1 MLVVI
6 LWKALTGGLHLDGLA
21 DCLDGLAGRDPAH
34 RVAIMRDSRIGVFG
48 AVGLVFAIALSLAA
62 MAALPGAARASTLL
76 LAPVVG
82 RLAPLVTGAVFS
94 AATPSAGS
102 GDAFISALP
111 RAAGFVHA
119 ALVLLLGFLLAGPR
133 GIAMV
138 VGRSPDGADLVGLPR
153 PSSGRTYRRWAGRR
167 RGAGRARGAA
177 RGLGGRSR
185 SPGAECARPS
195 IWCGMARWWA
205 PRPGASSDIST
216 CRSRR
221 RAKRRSRP
229 WAVAWRP
236 CAWPPCTRATSS
248 ARAGAPRS
256 SPRLTG
262 SPPCLAGLR
271 EFAMGRWE
279 GAHRG
284 GDPRPGAGRLRGVA
298 GGCRSLPVPRGNA
311 SIRWR
316 RGPGRP
322 SRTS

>member
-1 MLVVI
+1 MASLVLALRFLTIVPVPGHESTGPGALGRAAWWFPPVGLALGLVLVGADRALLLVFPPLLAAMLVVI

-138 VGRSPDGADLVGLPR
+138 SAGLLTALIWSAFLVRRLGGLTGDGL
-153 PSSGRTYRRWAGRR
+153 
-167 RGAGRARGAA
+167 GAGVELAELGVLLAA
-177 RGLGGRSR
+177 SADGR
-185 SPGAECARPS
+185 
-195 IWCGMARWWA
+195 
-205 PRPGASSDIST
+205 
-216 CRSRR
+216 
-221 RAKRRSRP
+221 
-229 WAVAWRP
+229 
-236 CAWPPCTRATSS
+236 
-248 ARAGAPRS
+248 
-256 SPRLTG
+256 
-262 SPPCLAGLR
+262 
-271 EFAMGRWE
+271 
-279 GAHRG
+279 
-284 GDPRPGAGRLRGVA
+284 VA
-298 GGCRSLPVPRGNA
+298 GG
-311 SIRWR
+311 
-316 RGPGRP
+316 
-322 SRTS
+322 